1 MSHFA
6 YKPRAVG
13 GFRFWRQTM
22 LSLVCVFAAG
32 LQTGCSTNDKEN
44 ADSNPSR
51 QMLKMTIGASPETLD
66 PHRLTGVPGHKVLAA
81 LSEPL
86 LVMDY
91 NSFEVEPGVAE
102 RWQQSEDGLVY
113 QFFLREQARWSN
125 GDPVTATDFVYAF
138 KRILSPRLG
147 NQYVTDY
154 FAIKNAEAY
163 YKGELEDFAK
173 VGVTALT
180 DHILQITLSRYDPLF
195 LKRVAQRN
203 TSPVHWKSI
212 LEYGDI
218 DDPANPWTDPGK
230 YISNGPFILTDW
242 QLNKEIVA
250 EKNPHYWDA
259 SSILLDMIEFNL
271 ADTESVEERLFRS
284 GQIDLAF
291 SGRIPVEKIARY
303 RKESPELLFTKTI
316 YGTYFYLFNT
326 QKAPFDNHKV
336 RMALSM
342 AVDRQLLIDT
352 ILKNDEQVALALS
365 PPTPR
370 YVAPSQPGFNPARA
384 RELLAEAGYADGK
397 GLPQFGLIYNTSDA
411 HRKIAVAIQQMW
423 AKELNLSVQLENQEW
438 KVFLDNRQ
446 QLNYDVARAG
456 SLSTFGDPLDL
467 LTSLT
472 TGHGMNDSGW
482 SNREFDALIRQA
494 ENEVD
499 EERRMQIMAQAEAL
513 MLDQAPVMPLF
524 YYNTSYLKYPRV
536 KGFEF
541 NRGDLPDFKGVY
553 LEVASQQP

>member
-1 MSHFA
+1 MS
-6 YKPRAVG
+6 R
-13 GFRFWRQTM
+13 
-22 LSLVCVFAAG
+22 LSLIPGMRLVLSMAFFLGAV
-32 LQTGCSTNDKEN
+32 LQVGCSTNDKEET
-44 ADSNPSR
+44 AEGASTQR
-51 QMLKMTIGASPETLD
+51 LKMTIGASPETLD
-66 PHRLTGVPGHKVLAA
+66 PHRLTGVPGFKVLAA

-86 LVMDY
+86 LTMDY
-91 NSFEVEPGVAE
+91 NTFEVEPGVAE

-125 GDPVTATDFVYAF
+125 GDPLTATDFVYAF

-163 YKGELEDFAK
+163 YKGELEDFSK

-180 DHILQITLSRYDPLF
+180 DHILQVTLSRFDPLF
-195 LKRVAQRN
+195 IKRVAHTG

-212 LEYGDI
+212 VEHGEI
-218 DDPANPWTDPGK
+218 DDPANPWTEPGK
-230 YISNGPFILTDW
+230 YITNGPFVLREW
-242 QLNKEIVA
+242 RLNKHIVV
-250 EKNPHYWDA
+250 EKNPHYWDS
-259 SSILLDMIEFNL
+259 SSIMLDAIEFNL
-271 ADTESVEERLFRS
+271 ADTESAEERLFRS
-284 GQIDLAF
+284 GQIDLMF
-291 SGRIPVEKIARY
+291 SNRVPVEKVARY
-303 RKESPELLFTKTI
+303 RKESPEMLFTETL

-326 QKAPFDNHKV
+326 QKKPFDNPKV

-342 AVDRQLLIDT
+342 AVDRQLLIDN
-352 ILKNDEQVALALS
+352 ILKNNEQEALALS

-370 YVAPSQPGFNPARA
+370 YSSPGQPGFDPERA
-384 RELLAEAGYADGK
+384 RKLLAEAGYPEGE
-397 GLPQFGLIYNTSDA
+397 GFPEFGLVYNTSDA

-423 AKELNLSVQLENQEW
+423 AKELNLAVQLENQEW

-482 SNREFDALIRQA
+482 SNAEFDALIKQA
-494 ENEVD
+494 EAEVD
-499 EERRMQIMAQAEAL
+499 NERRMDIMAQAEAL
-513 MLDQAPVMPLF
+513 MLEHSPIMPLF
-524 YYNTSYLKYPRV
+524 YYNSSYLKYPRV

-541 NRGDLPDFKGVY
+541 NRGDIPDFKGVH
-553 LEVASQQP
+553 LEVASKKPQ